1 MVVVGVVV
9 DEVTEEGTGDV
20 EDVERDGTSVDVKD
34 VSVDGI
40 EGEVTVVVEEVIWSD
55 EEEKGVDA
63 EGVEL
68 DSEGVA
74 WAGFDSSH
82 RPFSA

>member
-9 DEVTEEGTGDV
+9 DEVTEEGTWDV